1 MREYK
6 SKNMDISKYIN
17 FILTKQKQLVYFI
30 WLLGKKWTSP
40 QNCR

>member
-30 WLLGKKWTSP
+30 WLLGQKWASA